1 MKRRKISNE
10 FIKII
15 RNMSSKKRLALHEPF
30 FFGNEKKLL
39 SECINNTF
47 ISTKSK
53 FTSIFEKEISKYT
66 KSKYSIAIT
75 SGTAAL
81 HMCLVSINIK
91 DGEEVFLPSFNFIAA
106 ANAIKYCN
114 ASPHFLDIDKET
126 FSIDPKR
133 LEFYLKKNFIIKDRG
148 CFNSKT
154 KKYVRAI
161 IVPHIFG
168 HPARIETIKK
178 IIKKYKIYL
187 IEDAAE
193 SLGSFY
199 KKKHTG
205 TFGHLGVLSFNGNKI
220 ITTGAGGAILTD
232 NFILQKKIRK
242 LIQQSKVNH
251 NWKFDY
257 SDIGYN
263 LKMPGLNAALGIAQ
277 IKNIK
282 KIVNLKR
289 KINLKYQKEFKN
301 NNLFKLVKEPK
312 FCRSNYWLNCVILKT
327 KDKNL
332 KDYIINESNN
342 KGIMTRPAWS
352 LLHKVKHLKNC
363 PKDNLQN
370 SEEIYNKI
378 ISIPSSPNL
387 I

>member
-1 MKRRKISNE
+1 
-10 FIKII
+10 
-15 RNMSSKKRLALHEPF
+15 MSSKKRLALHEPF

-220 ITTGAGGAILTD
+220 ISTGGGGMILTND
-232 NFILQKKIRK
+232 KEIANRAKHITTTAKTVPL
-242 LIQQSKVNH
+242 
-251 NWKFDY
+251 DY
-257 SDIGYN
+257 FHDEVGYN
-263 LKMPGLNAALGIAQ
+263 YRLVNVLAAIGVAQ
-277 IKNIK
+277 MENFDSI
-282 KIVNLKR
+282 LKR
-289 KINLKYQKEFKN
+289 KKEVDDRQDTKINTNQEVEAQKE
-301 NNLFKLVKEPK
+301 
-312 FCRSNYWLNCVILKT
+312 S
-327 KDKNL
+327 
-332 KDYIINESNN
+332 
-342 KGIMTRPAWS
+342 
-352 LLHKVKHLKNC
+352 
-363 PKDNLQN
+363 
-370 SEEIYNKI
+370 
-378 ISIPSSPNL
+378 
-387 I
+387 